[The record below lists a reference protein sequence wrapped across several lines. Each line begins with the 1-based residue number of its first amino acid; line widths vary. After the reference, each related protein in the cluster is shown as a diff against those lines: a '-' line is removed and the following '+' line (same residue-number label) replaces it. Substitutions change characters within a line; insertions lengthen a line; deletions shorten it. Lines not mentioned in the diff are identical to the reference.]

1 MNNKSNY
8 SEIFVA
14 QRIKQLR
21 LAKKLTQKAF
31 AVSLGIVQGY
41 LSGIEQ
47 GKKIPSYTL
56 LMAIC
61 HIHGV
66 SEEWLFG
73 GTDGEPA
80 GKPQPR
86 EVLPERKE
94 GGIPLLNSIPLDFPA
109 GFSERVFT
117 DFILFPGKIPSYT
130 LLMAICHIHGV
141 SEEWLFGGTDGEPA
155 GKPQPREVLPERKE
169 GGIPLLNSIPLDF
182 PAGCSERVVTDFILL
197 PGNHEGCFE
206 GCFATTA
213 VGDFMAP
220 TIRDGDLVI
229 FKPGGEIGNRSIV
242 LMTNKWGEVILRR
255 YRIAGNEE
263 YFSPENTAYAPFKAD
278 ANTKIF
284 GTVIDIWRR
293 VKL

>member
-1 MNNKSNY
+1 MNNSLNY

-21 LAKKLTQKAF
+21 LAKGLTQKAF

-73 GTDGEPA
+73 GTDAEPQE
-80 GKPQPR
+80 KPQPKEMAR
-86 EVLPERKE
+86 EQTDF
-94 GGIPLLNSIPLDFPA
+94 GIPLLNTIPEDFPN
-109 GFSERVFT
+109 GVNEKGII
-117 DFILFPGKIPSYT
+117 D
-130 LLMAICHIHGV
+130 HIR
-141 SEEWLFGGTDGEPA
+141 F
-155 GKPQPREVLPERKE
+155 
-169 GGIPLLNSIPLDF
+169 
-182 PAGCSERVVTDFILL
+182 
-197 PGNHEGCFE
+197 PGNHEGCF
-206 GCFATTA
+206 ATIAT
-213 VGDFMAP
+213 GDFMAP

-229 FKPGGEIGNRSIV
+229 FQPGGEVGNRSIV

-255 YRIAGNEE
+255 YRIAGEE
-263 YFSPENTAYAPFKAD
+263 KYFSPENTAYAPFKAE

-284 GTVIDIWRR
+284 GTVVDIWRR
-293 VKL
+293 VKV

>member
-66 SEEWLFG
+66 TEEWLFG
-73 GTDGEPA
+73 GTDGEPVT
-80 GKPQPR
+80 KPQQR
-86 EVLPERKE
+86 EVVPERKE
-94 GGIPLLNSIPLDFPA
+94 GGIPLLNSIPLDFPN
-109 GFSERVFT
+109 GVSEKLIA
-117 DFILFPGKIPSYT
+117 DFILFPG
-130 LLMAICHIHGV
+130 IH
-141 SEEWLFGGTDGEPA
+141 
-155 GKPQPREVLPERKE
+155 
-169 GGIPLLNSIPLDF
+169 
-182 PAGCSERVVTDFILL
+182 
-197 PGNHEGCFE
+197 E
-206 GCFATTA
+206 GCFATYA

-220 TIRDGDLVI
+220 TIRDGDMVI

-255 YRIAGNEE
+255 YRIAGGEE
-263 YFSPENTAYAPFKAD
+263 YYSPENTAYAPFKAD

-293 VKL
+293 VKV